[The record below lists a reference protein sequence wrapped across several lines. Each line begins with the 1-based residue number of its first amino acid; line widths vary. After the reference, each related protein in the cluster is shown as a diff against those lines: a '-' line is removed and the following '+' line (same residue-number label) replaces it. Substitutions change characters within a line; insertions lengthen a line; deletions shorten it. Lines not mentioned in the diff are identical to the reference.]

1 MVGVAEKT
9 YLQVTHPLRTLGLD
23 ARSPLDF
30 LVLDRLFESADSSRT
45 GLGMLASRI
54 PLPSIDGRRLV
65 FGARERAGKRGN
77 EMMYATYGTS

>member
-1 MVGVAEKT
+1 MGGQT
-9 YLQVTHPLRTLGLD
+9 YLQVTHPVRTLGLD

-30 LVLDRLFESADSSRT
+30 LVFDRSIESADSIDM

-54 PLPSIDGRRLV
+54 SLPSIDGRRLV
-65 FGARERAGKRGN
+65 FRARERARKRGY